1 MIESSETQILDF
13 DELYEEYGDRI
24 LNTAYKMT
32 GGEDVARDLTQDI
45 FIKVYENIDSF
56 KHESTVYTWIYRI
69 AVNHILNYLKKKRKY
84 DWFSL
89 LEKSVTEVI
98 QSEKPVFDFW
108 GRDGFMLPDE
118 IIEHEEREVLVWKLI
133 QKLPS
138 KYRVPLILQRYDQM
152 NLKDIASVMDLST
165 SAVETRVHRAKK
177 KLLQL
182 MKPYEDDLRG

>member
-1 MIESSETQILDF
+1 
-13 DELYEEYGDRI
+13 
-24 LNTAYKMT
+24 
-32 GGEDVARDLTQDI
+32 
-45 FIKVYENIDSF
+45 
-56 KHESTVYTWIYRI
+56 
-69 AVNHILNYLKKKRKY
+69 
-84 DWFSL
+84 
-89 LEKSVTEVI
+89 
-98 QSEKPVFDFW
+98 
-108 GRDGFMLPDE
+108 MLPDE